1 MPELPKR
8 LYVANR
14 GEIARRI
21 ILTAHALGVETVVGY
36 SAADAELP
44 FVAAATRAIPVDSES
59 QLAAYLDSHA
69 IIARALAEGC
79 DSVHP
84 GYGFLSEDPIFAR
97 MVVEAGLRWV
107 GPSPEII
114 SLMGDKIAARRFAAS
129 VGVPVGS
136 GSIRPIKDTEDAL
149 AEAATIGYPVMI
161 KASAG
166 GGGIGMARADT
177 PEVLESAVASTQ
189 ARAGRSFA
197 SSEVYLERYIASAR
211 HIEVQVL
218 GLADGSIAVLGDR
231 DCSV

>member
-84 GYGFLSEDPIFAR
+84 WYGFLSEGSIFAG
-97 MVVEAGLRWV
+97 MVVEAGLIGV
-107 GPSPEII
+107 VPSLEII
-114 SLMGDKIAARRFAAS
+114 SLMGDKLAARRFAAS
-129 VGVPVGS
+129 VGVRVAS
-136 GSIRPIKDTEDAL
+136 GSIRPINATADSL
-149 AEAATIGYPVMI
+149 AEAASFGYPVMI
-161 KASAG
+161 KASA
-166 GGGIGMARADT
+166 
-177 PEVLESAVASTQ
+177 
-189 ARAGRSFA
+189 
-197 SSEVYLERYIASAR
+197 
-211 HIEVQVL
+211 
-218 GLADGSIAVLGDR
+218 
-231 DCSV
+231 